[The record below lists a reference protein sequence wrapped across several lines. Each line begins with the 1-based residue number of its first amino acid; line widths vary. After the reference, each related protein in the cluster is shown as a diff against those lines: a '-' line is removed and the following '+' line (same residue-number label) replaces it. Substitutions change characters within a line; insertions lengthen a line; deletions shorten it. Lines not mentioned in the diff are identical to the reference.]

1 MILTA
6 AEQHLI
12 HMLRAAGRP
21 HPGGDLTVT
30 VRARRGAY
38 AVYINTHDGPSGGL
52 GHGENFDKAWEDV
65 TALRSRAVRAAPTNK
80 PMSGYDPN
88 IVRSPRALLNDP
100 RIARADASAGLKG
113 CSPAPRSSHRRARS

>member
-12 HMLRAAGRP
+12 RMLRAAGRP

-52 GHGENFDKAWEDV
+52 GHGGNFDKAWEDV
-65 TALRSRAVRAAPTNK
+65 TALRARAV
-80 PMSGYDPN
+80 
-88 IVRSPRALLNDP
+88 
-100 RIARADASAGLKG
+100 
-113 CSPAPRSSHRRARS
+113 